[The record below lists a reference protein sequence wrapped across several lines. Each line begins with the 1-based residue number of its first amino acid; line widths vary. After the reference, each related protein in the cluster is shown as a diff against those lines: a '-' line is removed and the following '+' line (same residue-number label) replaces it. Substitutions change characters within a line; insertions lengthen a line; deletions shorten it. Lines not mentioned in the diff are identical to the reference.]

1 MKIRPDASV
10 RKSARS
16 FAQAKQT
23 KLYEVTMLSAQGLAF
38 HQAGRL
44 ADAEKI
50 YNTVLAIQPD
60 HFDCLHFL
68 GVIFH
73 QRGKHA
79 EAVRQINLALKRDPK
94 NAFAL
99 NNRGNALLA
108 LKRFDEALA
117 SYDQA
122 LTELPDYPDALCN
135 RGAALHELTRYE
147 EALASCDLAIAL
159 RPDYAEAH
167 SNRGNTLKELKRHE
181 QALASCDRALALL
194 PGFAEAHLN
203 RGNALHELG
212 KFDEALASHDRAV
225 ALRPDY
231 AEALTNRGVTLQGLK
246 RFDEALASYDRAIA
260 VRPDYAEAHYSEAM
274 CRLLIG
280 DFRRGWEK
288 HEWRWQS
295 RQLQNVQRNF
305 SRPAWLGSSE
315 IAGKTILLHAEQ
327 GLGDTIQFCRYAP
340 LVAARAGRVILEVQS
355 PLRALLSAL
364 PGVAQ
369 IVSAGDKLPDADCH
383 CPLLSLPLALGPMP
397 SATPYLRA
405 SHAAVMSWNDRLGSA
420 GRPRIGLAW
429 AGSPTHK
436 NDHNRSIA
444 LGSFLPALAD
454 VEATF
459 VSLQRDMRAGD
470 VAVLQGRPD
479 ILHFGDELKDFAD
492 TAALISNL
500 DLIISVDT
508 SVAHLAGAL
517 GKPVWV
523 LLPVI
528 PDWRWLLDREDS
540 PWYPTAR
547 LFRQDDTRGW
557 DNVIARVHAALHGH
571 VRGLQ
576 SVQPEA
582 AADV

>member
-1 MKIRPDASV
+1 MKTRPNTNIN
-10 RKSARS
+10 KSPRN
-16 FAQAKQT
+16 FAKAKQT
-23 KLYEVTMLSAQGLAF
+23 KLFEVTMLSAQGLAF

-50 YNTVLAIQPD
+50 YNKVLAIQPD

-73 QRGKHA
+73 QRGKYA
-79 EAVRQINLALKRDPK
+79 EAVRQIDCALKREPK

-117 SYDQA
+117 SYDRA
-122 LTELPDYPDALCN
+122 LAELADYPDALCN
-135 RGAALHELTRYE
+135 RAAALHELARYE
-147 EALASCDLAIAL
+147 EALASCDRSIAT

-167 SNRGNTLKELKRHE
+167 SNRGNTLKELKRPE
-181 QALASCDRALALL
+181 AALASCDRALALL
-194 PGFAEAHLN
+194 PDFAEAHLN
-203 RGNALHELG
+203 RGNSLHELRR
-212 KFDEALASHDRAV
+212 FDEALASYDRAI

-231 AEALTNRGVTLQGLK
+231 AEALTNRGVTLQNLK
-246 RFDEALASYDRAIA
+246 RFDEALASYERAIA
-260 VRPDYAEAHYSEAM
+260 LRPDYAEAHYSEAM

-280 DFRRGWEK
+280 DFGRGWEK

-295 RQLQNVQRNF
+295 KQLKHAKRNF
-305 SRPAWLGSSE
+305 SPPLWLGSNE

-327 GLGDTIQFCRYAP
+327 GFGDTIQFCRYAP
-340 LVAARAGRVILEVQS
+340 LIAERAGRVILEVQS
-355 PLRALLSAL
+355 PLRALLSDL
-364 PGVAQ
+364 PAVAQ
-369 IVSAGDKLPDADCH
+369 ILSAGEQLPDADFH
-383 CPLLSLPLALGPMP
+383 CPLLSLPLAVGTIA
-397 SATPYLRA
+397 SETPYLRA
-405 SHAAVMSWNDRLGSA
+405 SDASVMRWNDRLGP
-420 GRPRIGLAW
+420 GTRPRIGLAW

-444 LGSFLPALAD
+444 LGSFLPSIAD

-470 VAVLQGRPD
+470 SAVLQGRTD

-508 SVAHLAGAL
+508 SVVHLAGAL

-523 LLPVI
+523 LLPFI

-540 PWYPTAR
+540 PWYPTVR
-547 LFRQDDTRGW
+547 LFRQDDSCGW
-557 DNVIARVHAALHGH
+557 DNVIASIHAALHDH
-571 VRGLQ
+571 VRGL
-576 SVQPEA
+576 
-582 AADV
+582 

>member
-1 MKIRPDASV
+1 MKTRSNTNL
-10 RKSARS
+10 RKSPRR
-16 FAQAKQT
+16 FTKTKQA
-23 KLYEVTMLSAQGLAF
+23 KLYEVTILSAQGLAF

-79 EAVRQINLALKRDPK
+79 DAVRHINLALKRDPK

-99 NNRGNALLA
+99 NNRGNALLE

-122 LTELPDYPDALCN
+122 LAELPDYPDALCN
-135 RGAALHELTRYE
+135 RSAALHELNRYE
-147 EALASCDLAIAL
+147 EALATCDRTIAM

-167 SNRGNTLKELKRHE
+167 SNRGNTLKEMGRYE
-181 QALASCDRALALL
+181 EALESCDRALALL
-194 PGFAEAHLN
+194 PNFAAAHLN
-203 RGNALHELG
+203 RGNALFEL
-212 KFDEALASHDRAV
+212 KRFDEALASFDRAI

-231 AEALTNRGVTLQGLK
+231 VEALTNRGVTLHDLK
-246 RFDEALASYDRAIA
+246 RFDEALASYDRAIT
-260 VRPDYAEAHYSEAM
+260 VRPDYAEAHYREAM

-288 HEWRWQS
+288 HEWRWES
-295 RQLQNVQRNF
+295 RQLNNVKRNF
-305 SRPAWLGSSE
+305 SRPAWLGLGSGE
-315 IAGKTILLHAEQ
+315 LAGKTILLHAEQ
-327 GLGDTIQFCRYAP
+327 GFGDTIQFCRYAP
-340 LVAARAGRVILEVQS
+340 LIAEHAERVILEVQS
-355 PLRALLSAL
+355 PLCELMSDL

-369 IVSAGDKLPDADCH
+369 IVSSGENLPDVDFH
-383 CPLLSLPLALGPMP
+383 CPLLSLPLVVGTIL
-397 SATPYLRA
+397 SKTPYLRA
-405 SHAAVMSWNDRLGSA
+405 SHTSVTSWNGRLGF
-420 GRPRIGLAW
+420 GTRPQIGLAW
-429 AGSPTHK
+429 AGAATHK

-444 LGSFLPALAD
+444 LGSFLPSLSN

-459 VSLQRDMRAGD
+459 VSLQQEVRARDLVALQSRA
-470 VAVLQGRPD
+470 D
-479 ILHFGDELKDFAD
+479 ILHFGDELKSFAD
-492 TAALISNL
+492 TAALISNM

-523 LLPVI
+523 LLPFI

-540 PWYPTAR
+540 PWYPTMR
-547 LFRQDDTRGW
+547 LFRQDDTRRW
-557 DNVIARVHAALHGH
+557 DNVIARIRDALHDH
-571 VRGLQ
+571 VGGLVQ
-576 SVQPEA
+576 SRTP
-582 AADV
+582 